1 MPSVADYGALRS
13 GNWDFWVLR
22 DIADAQ
28 ILERLAA
35 IVDRQPYSK
44 HPQTLPFTW
53 PPDTNKSHYF
63 LKVFH
68 RRPGLTMVKDL
79 LRPTKARRFWQQ
91 GLALNAAG
99 FAVPLTVLFGE
110 RRHWGSAESSLVLTE
125 KIDGQPAPV
134 FLSGLTYSR
143 DNFAQ
148 VKRKRSALVQLGQ
161 MVRRFH
167 DLGFVHGDLVA
178 TNIFIS
184 GWNADFPDFYLMDND
199 RTRLYSPWL
208 TGKLR
213 KRNLVQLNRLPL
225 AHITLQD
232 RLRFLHAYLGVVKL
246 TKRDCRFARW
256 LEARTRQRR
265 NECDGID
272 PNGSFRK
279 LMCWVPDRTSARN
292 G

>member
-1 MPSVADYGALRS
+1 MLNAADYQALRA
-13 GNWDFWVLR
+13 GKWDFWMLR
-22 DIADAQ
+22 GTGDPQ
-28 ILERLAA
+28 MLESLAA
-35 IVDRQPYSK
+35 IVDRQPYSN

-53 PPDTNKSHYF
+53 PPDTNPSDYF

-68 RRPGLTMVKDL
+68 RRAGATKVKDL
-79 LRPTKARRFWQQ
+79 LRATKARRFWQQ

-99 FAVPLTVLFGE
+99 FTVPLTVVFGE
-110 RRHWGSAESSLVLTE
+110 RRRWGSAERSLVLTK
-125 KIDGQPAPV
+125 KIEGQPAPV
-134 FLSGLTYSR
+134 YLSGLSYSR
-143 DNFAQ
+143 DDCAH
-148 VKRKRSALVQLGQ
+148 VKRKRGALAQLGQ
-161 MVRRFH
+161 TVRRFH

-178 TNIFIS
+178 TNIFIAERNTGS
-184 GWNADFPDFYLMDND
+184 PDFYFMDND
-199 RTRLYSPWL
+199 RTRRYPPWL

-232 RLRFLHAYLGVVKL
+232 RLRFLHAYLGVVRL
-246 TKRDCRFARW
+246 TTRDCRFARW

-279 LMCWVPDRTSARN
+279 LMCWAPETTSAQN

>member
-1 MPSVADYGALRS
+1 MPSVADYGALRA

-22 DIADAQ
+22 DVGDAQ
-28 ILERLAA
+28 MLESLAA

-68 RRPGLTMVKDL
+68 RRTGATKVKDL
-79 LRPTKARRFWQQ
+79 LRSSKARRFWRQ

-99 FAVPLTVLFGE
+99 FTVPLAVLFGE
-110 RRHWGSAESSLVLTE
+110 KRRWCSAERSLVLTK

-134 FLSGLTYSR
+134 FLSGLAYSR
-143 DNFAQ
+143 DNCAH
-148 VKRKRSALVQLGQ
+148 VRMKRGALVQLGQ
-161 MVRRFH
+161 TVRRFH
-167 DLGFVHGDLVA
+167 DLGFVHGDLLA
-178 TNIFIS
+178 TNILIAERS
-184 GWNADFPDFYLMDND
+184 VGSADFYLMDND
-199 RTRLYSPWL
+199 RTRRYPPWL

-232 RLRFLHAYLGVVKL
+232 RLRFLHAYLGAVRL
-246 TKRDCRFARW
+246 TKRDRRFARW

-265 NECDGID
+265 NECDGMD

-279 LMCWVPDRTSARN
+279 LMRWVPDTTSAQN

>member
-1 MPSVADYGALRS
+1 MLNAADYQALRA
-13 GNWDFWVLR
+13 GNWDFWTLR
-22 DIADAQ
+22 DSGDVHM
-28 ILERLAA
+28 LESIAA
-35 IVDRQPYSK
+35 IAERQPYSK

-63 LKVFH
+63 LKIFH
-68 RRPGLTMVKDL
+68 RRSGATRVKDL
-79 LRPTKARRFWQQ
+79 LRPTKARQFWQQ

-99 FAVPLTVLFGE
+99 FPVPLTVLFGE
-110 RRHWGSAESSLVLTE
+110 RRGWGSAERSLVLTE

-134 FLSGLTYSR
+134 FLTGLTYSQ
-143 DNFAQ
+143 DNCAQ
-148 VKRKRSALVQLGQ
+148 VRMKRSALVRLGQ

-184 GWNADFPDFYLMDND
+184 NWRADSPDFYFMDND
-199 RTRLYSPWL
+199 RTRLYPPWL
-208 TGKLR
+208 TVKLR

-232 RLRFLHAYLGVVKL
+232 RLRFLHAYLGVPKL
-246 TKRDCRFARW
+246 TRRDGRFARW

-265 NECDGID
+265 SQCDGID
-272 PNGSFRK
+272 PDGSFRK
-279 LMCWVPDRTSARN
+279 LMCWVPDTTSARN